1 MATGVAQALDA
12 SKTPSEKTHAPAKRV
27 ATRRRY
33 IGGRLFIPKVSQALS
48 AGSRVH
54 RRMALG
60 HYSRMICSEQVL
72 LNTLPPE
79 GDIIMNYPKCSSLPL
94 SAYSA
99 WRLAVAAR
107 KQKTSNTDDDTP
119 AAASEVSFELGGVS
133 DPLLGQFFSK
143 SIEVFGVLIVASENT
158 PDSKVLHAAHVMAE
172 YLDNDEDG
180 RVDDDAV
187 VASMVSEQATLV
199 MFQDENEAE
208 SSGIFDAEI
217 PEDRGFQDLYGE
229 ETNQS
234 GRFDASLEEVLH
246 LISNY
251 GYELVYPEAL
261 GTERPTQLTE
271 AMDLARGGY
280 FASVP
285 SSYPDE
291 AWYHYDDTTCDYRCM
306 AVEYF
311 YWALTTKL
319 GAQADPVRCAE
330 IAVEWELC
338 TPESLENGDPAITAI
353 LEEPTYKLPTVLPN
367 GATETTNKLQIL
379 FRESMTKSQIT
390 SMGRAAIDGIRPFV
404 PYPTETI
411 MLNPNLGIAVGVN
424 NMAR

>member
-1 MATGVAQALDA
+1 
-12 SKTPSEKTHAPAKRV
+12 
-27 ATRRRY
+27 
-33 IGGRLFIPKVSQALS
+33 
-48 AGSRVH
+48 
-54 RRMALG
+54 
-60 HYSRMICSEQVL
+60 
-72 LNTLPPE
+72 
-79 GDIIMNYPKCSSLPL
+79 MNYPKCSSLPL
-94 SAYSA
+94 SALLIS
-99 WRLAVAAR
+99 LAIGCGSPENE
-107 KQKTSNTDDDTP
+107 TSNTDDDTP
-119 AAASEVSFELGGVS
+119 AATQEVSFELGGVS
-133 DPLLGQFFSK
+133 DPLLSQFFSK
-143 SIEVFGVLIVASENT
+143 SIEVFGIFIVASENT

-180 RVDDDAV
+180 QVDDPAV
-187 VASMVSEQATLV
+187 VASMVSKQATLV

-229 ETNQS
+229 ETNES

-285 SSYPDE
+285 TSYPDE
-291 AWYHYDDTTCDYRCM
+291 AWYHYDDYTCDYRCM

-319 GAQADPVRCAE
+319 GAQADPTRCAE
-330 IAVEWELC
+330 IAIEWELC
-338 TPESLENGDPAITAI
+338 TPEALENGDPAITAI
-353 LEEPTYKLPTVLPN
+353 LEDSTYKLPAVLPN
-367 GATETTNKLQIL
+367 GIY
-379 FRESMTKSQIT
+379 R
-390 SMGRAAIDGIRPFV
+390 G
-404 PYPTETI
+404 
-411 MLNPNLGIAVGVN
+411 NP
-424 NMAR
+424 